1 MFSTNLKR
9 SVATLG
15 VVAGLLAAAV
25 PAGAQGG
32 GADFT
37 RFVVPERGVASLK
50 YDSNEVAMEGFM
62 DYTDDALWFSG
73 DAYVNEMGVTAA
85 GDDVLPVASGDESP
99 QHTRTSLGRENSIE
113 CLFRAEAS
121 DEGQTQS
128 RTPAPRNITLCHE
141 GFEIQ

>member
-1 MFSTNLKR
+1 MFSTTLKR

-15 VVAGLLAAAV
+15 VLAGLLAAAV

-37 RFVVPERGVASLK
+37 RFVVPERGVAPLK
-50 YDSNEVAMEGFM
+50 YDSNEVAIEGFM
-62 DYTDDALWFSG
+62 DYTDDALGFSG

-85 GDDVLPVASGDESP
+85 GDDVLPVAWGKSP
-99 QHTRTSLGRENSIE
+99 QGTQASLGRENSIE
-113 CLFRAEAS
+113 CLLRAEAS
-121 DEGQTQS
+121 DEGLTQS
-128 RTPAPRNITLCHE
+128 RKPAPLNMTLCHE

>member
-1 MFSTNLKR
+1 MFSTTIKR

-37 RFVVPERGVASLK
+37 RFLVPERGVASLK

-85 GDDVLPVASGDESP
+85 GDDVLPAASGESP

-113 CLFRAEAS
+113 CLLRAEAS

-128 RTPAPRNITLCHE
+128 RKSVPLTITLCHE

>member
-9 SVATLG
+9 SAATVG
-15 VVAGLLAAAV
+15 VVAALLAAAV

-37 RFVVPERGVASLK
+37 RFVAPER
-50 YDSNEVAMEGFM
+50 GFM
-62 DYTDDALWFSG
+62 DYTDDALVFSG
-73 DAYVNEMGVTAA
+73 DAYDNEMGVTA
-85 GDDVLPVASGDESP
+85 
-99 QHTRTSLGRENSIE
+99 SLGRENSIE
-113 CLFRAEAS
+113 CLLRAEAS

-128 RTPAPRNITLCHE
+128 RKPAPLNMTLCHE